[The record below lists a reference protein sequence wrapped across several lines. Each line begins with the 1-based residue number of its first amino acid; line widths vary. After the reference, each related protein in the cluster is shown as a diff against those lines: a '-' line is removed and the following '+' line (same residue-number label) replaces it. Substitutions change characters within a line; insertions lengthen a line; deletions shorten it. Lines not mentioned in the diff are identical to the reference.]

1 MNDTRPPAELARHYR
16 FRAEQ
21 LRNIAREW
29 ADSGHREVLHRVAKD
44 YEQIADRIEKHLPP
58 PESSQ

>member
-1 MNDTRPPAELARHYR
+1 MSDTRPPAELARHCR

-21 LRNIAREW
+21 LRSIAGEW
-29 ADSGHREVLHRVAKD
+29 ADSSTREILHRVAKD
-44 YEQIADRIEKHLPP
+44 YEHVAERIEKQLPP